1 MLILHLLLGRVF
13 WECVVQSSFFTNF
26 TSNLAAQEAQIGVL
40 QNQISSGVTVQTPD
54 QNPAAF
60 QTATLANDQVSALS
74 NDNTTQAKI
83 QTQLGSVNNIYSS
96 VSTLFDNVQSVL
108 EQALNGTTSTQN
120 LQSLATQVQS
130 AQQQLVGLGNTTGA
144 DGTYLFGGTRG
155 TIPPFQSN
163 AAGTLV
169 YVGDAGQSQASI
181 TPNTSA
187 ASIAN
192 GDVFVTSLAGNGFAT
207 VAANSGNTG
216 NATLLAQ
223 GVTNANAANLF
234 QSGTTPISVAF
245 TSSGGGLTYSA
256 TQGGSTL
263 ATGTLTPASA
273 TAGTSLNIAG
283 LSFQLSGTPAAGDSF
298 TISPSRPQS
307 AFALLQNIYTQ
318 LSSAASTP
326 AGQAQTR
333 TALNNSLAS
342 LGQYQQSV
350 ITAQAQNGVTL
361 QALSTAAASNANQ
374 STALQSSIQNAIG
387 TNTATAITQLDQT
400 STALQAAMK
409 SFASVQNLDL
419 FQYI

>member
-1 MLILHLLLGRVF
+1 M
-13 WECVVQSSFFTNF
+13 QSSFFTNF

-60 QTATLANDQVSALS
+60 QTATLANDQVAALN

-96 VSTLFDNVQSVL
+96 VNTLFDNVQSVL

-155 TIPPFQSN
+155 TIPPFQTN
-163 AAGTLV
+163 AAGAMV
-169 YVGDAGQSQASI
+169 YVGDAGQSQAAI
-181 TPNTSA
+181 TPNISA
-187 ASIAN
+187 ATIAN
-192 GDVFVTSLAGNGFAT
+192 GDVFTTGLAGNGFAT
-207 VAANSGNTG
+207 VAATTGNTG
-216 NATLLAQ
+216 SATLLAQ
-223 GVTNANAANLF
+223 GVTNANAANIF
-234 QSGTTPISVAF
+234 QSGTTPISVSFA
-245 TSSGGGLTYSA
+245 SGSGGLTYTASQA
-256 TQGGSTL
+256 GTTL
-263 ATGTLTPASA
+263 ATGTLTQASA
-273 TAGTSLNIAG
+273 TTGTSLNIAG
-283 LSFQLSGTPAAGDSF
+283 LSFQLSGTPAAGDTF

-318 LSSAASTP
+318 LSSAGTTP

-342 LGQYQQSV
+342 LAQYQQSV

-374 STALQSSIQNAIG
+374 STALQSSIQTAIG

>member
-1 MLILHLLLGRVF
+1 ML
-13 WECVVQSSFFTNF
+13 SSFFTNF

-40 QNQISSGVTVQTPD
+40 QNQISTGVTVQTPD

-60 QTATLANDQVSALS
+60 QTATLANDQVAALN

-96 VSTLFDNVQSVL
+96 VSSLFDNVQSVL

-120 LQSLATQVQS
+120 LQSLATQVHS

-155 TIPPFQSN
+155 SIPPFQSN
-163 AAGTLV
+163 ATGATV
-169 YVGDAGQSQASI
+169 YVGDSGQSQAAI
-181 TPNTSA
+181 TPNTEA
-187 ASIAN
+187 ATIAN
-192 GDVFVTSLAGNGFAT
+192 GDVFVTGLAGNGFAT
-207 VAANSGNTG
+207 VAANTSNTG
-216 NATLLAQ
+216 SATLLAQ
-223 GVTNANAANLF
+223 GVTNANAANAF
-234 QSGTTPISVAF
+234 QSGTTPISLSFA
-245 TSSGGGLTYSA
+245 SSASGLTYTA
-256 TQGGSTL
+256 TQAGSTL
-263 ATGTLTPASA
+263 ATGTLTAASA
-273 TAGTSLNIAG
+273 TAGTSLNVAG
-283 LSFQLSGTPAAGDSF
+283 LSFQLSGTPAAGDAF

-307 AFALLQNIYTQ
+307 AFTLLQNIVTQ
-318 LSSAASTP
+318 LSSASTTP
-326 AGQAQTR
+326 TGQAQTR

-342 LGQYQQSV
+342 LAQYQQSV

-374 STALQSSIQNAIG
+374 STALQSAVQNAIG